1 MLMAAAALMM
11 GGVAMAQDFSDGA
24 RERRFGQGQMQRGE
38 MQQRRQQG
46 ERGQIDRRKM
56 EGERFE
62 RMAKMLR
69 LDERQ
74 KREVRRI
81 EADYRGR
88 IGKLHSD
95 KKGDRKAIRKAMK
108 REKSVYRK
116 EMKRVLNS
124 DQFARWEQ
132 MEQRRQQGPARRP
145 EMGMGRAPG
154 GRDAFGM
161 GHRRGTG
168 GGFEQ
173 GPNF

>member
-1 MLMAAAALMM
+1 MLMAAAALLM
-11 GGVAMAQDFSDGA
+11 GGVAMAQDFRDGA
-24 RERRFGQGQMQRGE
+24 RERRYGQGQMQRGE

-46 ERGQIDRRKM
+46 ERGHMDRQRT
-56 EGERFE
+56 EAERFE

-95 KKGDRKAIRKAMK
+95 KKGDCKAIRKAMK

-132 MEQRRQQGPARRP
+132 MVERGNGPHGRGPA
-145 EMGMGRAPG
+145 MN
-154 GRDAFGM
+154 
-161 GHRRGTG
+161 HRRGAG
-168 GGFEQ
+168 HGFR
-173 GPNF
+173 PMP